1 MNTGHPEVASGRV
14 GVLIVNL
21 GTPEAT
27 DYWSMRRYLAEFLS
41 DRRVIET
48 PRWFW
53 LPLLHLVILTRRPSV
68 RGRDYDAIWNRDL
81 DEGPLKTI
89 TRAQAQKL
97 GERLAAAKVTVD
109 WAMRYGKPAI
119 AERLAALQ
127 SRGCDRI
134 LLFPLYP
141 QYCASTTATVA
152 DKAFEAL
159 QAMRWQPT
167 LRVVA
172 PYFDDPAY
180 IYALA
185 ASMRSGLAALDF
197 EPEVMLA
204 SFHGIPKAY
213 FDKGDPYYCHC
224 AKTTRLLRERLGLD
238 ETRLKMTFQSRFGR
252 EEWLKPYTD
261 ATVESL
267 AKAGVKRLV
276 VVTPGFAADCL
287 ETIEEIGVENA
298 RYFHAAGGEK
308 FARIPCLND
317 SEEGM
322 SALETAARRE
332 LAGWI

>member
-1 MNTGHPEVASGRV
+1 MKTGHPEIASGHV
-14 GVLIVNL
+14 GLLIVNL

-41 DRRVIET
+41 DRRVVET

-68 RGRDYDAIWNRDL
+68 RGRDYASIWNREL

-97 GERLAAAKVTVD
+97 GERLRAPKVTVD
-109 WAMRYGKPAI
+109 WAMRYGKPSI
-119 AERLAALQ
+119 ADRLAALQ

-141 QYCASTTATVA
+141 QYCASTTATVC

-167 LRVVA
+167 LRVA
-172 PYFDDPAY
+172 PPYYDDPAY

>member
-41 DRRVIET
+41 DRRVIEA

-261 ATVESL
+261 ETVKTL
-267 AKAGVKRLV
+267 AQAGVKRLV
-276 VVTPGFAADCL
+276 VVTPGFVADCL

-298 RYFHAAGGEK
+298 KYFHAAGGEK
-308 FARIPCLND
+308 FARVACLND

-322 SALETAARRE
+322 TALETVARRE